1 MAPKEQPISKL
12 GAAVPHR
19 NGWRGQVNISGTT
32 TRGPQRDT
40 KKEAE
45 ADLALARQS
54 TSRDAYARCFQEMR
68 AAVKKEEPVKQEP
81 VDGSPDDPAPQ
92 VSTASSSV
100 PTHASSSRGLAQYR

>member
-1 MAPKEQPISKL
+1 MAPKQVPIAKL
-12 GAAVPHR
+12 GAPKNNG
-19 NGWRGQVNISGTT
+19 NGWRAQAKIDDRNVY
-32 TRGPQRDT
+32 GPQRAT